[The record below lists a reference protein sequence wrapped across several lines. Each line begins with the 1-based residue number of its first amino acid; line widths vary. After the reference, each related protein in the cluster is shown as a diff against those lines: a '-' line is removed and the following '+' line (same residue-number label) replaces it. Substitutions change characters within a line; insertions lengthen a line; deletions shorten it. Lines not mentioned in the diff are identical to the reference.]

1 MKRSTVNPLK
11 NRRAVKLNRQVL
23 RRAFSWRHRSLPM
36 AEPMESRVLFSAEA
50 FDQAFGVHGTVSL
63 AESVNIP
70 STAAAAVQ
78 PNGRIVVM
86 TVSMS
91 PDGTSEQ
98 LQVRRLMPDGSMDS
112 SFGTRG
118 TTVLPADSFAREG
131 TLLIQPDGNIV
142 VVYAS
147 TLARLMRGGTL
158 DTSFANGKGFETLP
172 SSAASAALQS
182 DGKIDVFA
190 GVLSNAGI
198 YRFNSNGST
207 DSSYGTGGIASLG
220 TPDFATGGIAID
232 SLGRAVVSF
241 ASQTPGGTNDFEIE
255 RFSTNGAIDGSFGVS
270 GASTDGGFDAAADWS
285 SVAIAPNGTIYLAGN
300 YDEDTG
306 NDTKTI
312 SQFSTNGAFIARNVQ
327 TIGGGIFSLVVQ
339 PDNKLMAAGYEFNPQ
354 APFNVNALVERFS
367 PDSVALDSSFNGTG
381 SLEIDYATGDD
392 NRASTNFGDRASS
405 ITLQPDG
412 KIIVADNTY
421 SDFGSTN
428 TSKFAVSRLT
438 NDVSTS
444 GSTIRGTLFDDA
456 NQNRVMDSG
465 ESALAGWSMYL
476 DLSNSGVYSVADPIT
491 KTDAAGHYSFSGLVP
506 GTWIV
511 RAIPLANWQQTTPTN
526 PYGLHVTVGLDQSV
540 IASNIG
546 FHPVTTTASISGTFF
561 YDSNAN
567 GKWDTGESISPLWG
581 VYIDVNHD
589 GKQDTGDI
597 YVRADSNGKYTF
609 TGLVAGSYTIRP
621 ATAVGWA
628 VTSPASGAQIVTVSA
643 GQNLTNINFGEYH
656 GVVPPASISG
666 TFFYDFNGNGKW
678 DTGES
683 ISPSW
688 GVYIDVNKDGK
699 QDAGD
704 IYIRANASG
713 KYIFDGLA
721 AGTYVIRAATATGW
735 QQTFP
740 ASGGAQVITL
750 GKGQSVAG
758 VNFGERRIG

>member
-1 MKRSTVNPLK
+1 MKRSTVKLLK
-11 NRRAVKLNRQVL
+11 SRSASTLNRQVTG
-23 RRAFSWRHRSLPM
+23 RPFSQQHRSRPS
-36 AEPMESRVLFSAEA
+36 AEPMESRVLFSAGT

-63 AESVNIP
+63 PESVNIP

-78 PNGRIVVM
+78 PNGRVVVM

-147 TLARLMRGGTL
+147 TLARLTRGGTL

-220 TPDFATGGIAID
+220 ASDFATGGIAID
-232 SLGRAVVSF
+232 RLGRAVVSF
-241 ASQTPGGTNDFEIE
+241 ASQTLDGTNDFEVE
-255 RFSTNGAIDGSFGVS
+255 RFGTTGVIDSSFGTA

-285 SVAIAPNGTIYLAGN
+285 SIAIAPDGRIYLAGN

-312 SQFSTNGAFIARNVQ
+312 SEFSTNGAFLARNVQ
-327 TIGGGIFSLVVQ
+327 TIGGGILSLVVQ
-339 PDNKLMAAGYEFNPQ
+339 PDNKLLAAGYEFNPQ
-354 APFNVNALVERFS
+354 APYNINAVIQRFS
-367 PDSVALDSSFNGTG
+367 PDSVAFDSSFNGSG

-392 NRASTNFGDRASS
+392 NRASTNYGDHASS

-412 KIIVADNTY
+412 KIVVADNTY
-421 SDFGSTN
+421 SDFGSVN

-444 GSTIRGTLFDDA
+444 GSTIHGTLFQDA
-456 NQNRVMDSG
+456 NQNKVMDSG

-491 KTDAAGHYSFSGLVP
+491 TTDAAGHYSFSGLVP

-511 RAIPLANWQQTTPTN
+511 RAIPPANWQQTTPTN

-546 FHPVTTTASISGTFF
+546 FHPLTTTASVSGTFF

-567 GKWDTGESISPLWG
+567 GKWDSGEPISPLWG

-597 YVRADSNGKYTF
+597 YVRADSNGKYIF
-609 TGLVAGSYTIRP
+609 SGLAAGTYTIRP
-621 ATAVGWA
+621 ATAAGWT

-678 DTGES
+678 DAGES

-704 IYIRANASG
+704 IYVRANASG
-713 KYIFDGLA
+713 KYIFSGLA

-740 ASGGAQVITL
+740 ASGGAQVITVQS
-750 GKGQSVAG
+750 GQSITG
-758 VNFGERRIG
+758 INFGERRVA